1 MSKVE
6 FACVHCKQTSRFP
19 WAEWDSLV
27 SGLTQF
33 VLVELFFSLMKE
45 SGRPLYRVTPHW
57 PASVHGRNL
66 LGMAVL
72 SLSNQRVPKSVFWLF
87 ETTEDGILSA
97 SEGWCDKLAALARLR
112 VPAVVAS
119 GSWRCR

>member
-1 MSKVE
+1 M
-6 FACVHCKQTSRFP
+6 
-19 WAEWDSLV
+19 
-27 SGLTQF
+27 
-33 VLVELFFSLMKE
+33 
-45 SGRPLYRVTPHW
+45 
-57 PASVHGRNL
+57 

-97 SEGWCDKLAALARLR
+97 SEGWCDKLAAPARLR